1 MAADRIQKPL
11 HLRAKRTSHDLNRE
25 DGEGDRCGAA
35 AYSGP
40 PGEAGLT
47 MNLSVDAARRI
58 AIACLQALKDPDE
71 GTGEAF
77 GIALWENADYDGP
90 RASDE
95 RAAINAFLDH
105 IIKGGSE

>member
-1 MAADRIQKPL
+1 MTSIEKMARAIAAEPL
-11 HLRAKRTSHDLNRE
+11 LIPGL
-25 DGEGDRCGAA
+25 
-35 AYSGP
+35 